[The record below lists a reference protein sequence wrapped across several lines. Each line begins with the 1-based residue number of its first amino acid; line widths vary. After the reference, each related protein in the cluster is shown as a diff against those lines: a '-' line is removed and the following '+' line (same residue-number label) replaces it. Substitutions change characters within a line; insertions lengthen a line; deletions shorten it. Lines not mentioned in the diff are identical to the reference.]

1 MTYLAALHDSR
12 KPVLLCGAG
21 SLPYFDSI
29 RRLALAYNIPVIST
43 LPSIG
48 VVPTHSPISFGFL
61 GHTGHP
67 YANAIIQECDF
78 LMALGTR
85 LDVRQTGTLVNEF
98 APNAKVLMVNN
109 DFKESVIPR
118 VRVDYSICDDV
129 GSFLKSL
136 EFALSPVDGNIH
148 MHPHTQWLAR
158 CEELV
163 ALNPVPD
170 SDFSRIISQI
180 DEMYEGDVIF
190 VTGVGSHQSHAAR
203 HLTLSYGE
211 RMFLTSSGH
220 GTMGAGLPMAIGA
233 AIETQRKVV
242 LIDGDGS
249 FQMSLNE
256 LGTYMQY
263 FPRIDL
269 DIHIIDNCG
278 GGIVTQFAELN
289 GYSPRETQWDNPDF
303 EMIARAYGL
312 KVKVWKTDEQG
323 VFPIMES
330 NRRLNDMT
338 YAPI

>member
-1 MTYLAALHDSR
+1 MTYLSALHDSR
-12 KPVLLCGAG
+12 KPVILAGAG
-21 SLPYFDSI
+21 CLPYFDSI
-29 RRLALAYNIPVIST
+29 RRLALQYSIPVIST

-48 VVPTHSPISFGFL
+48 IVPTHSPISFGFL

-109 DFKESVIPR
+109 DFRESVIPR
-118 VRVDYSICDDV
+118 VRVDYSICDDA
-129 GSFLKSL
+129 GKFIESL
-136 EFALSPVDGNIH
+136 EIMLAAKNGIDHFHSF
-148 MHPHTQWLAR
+148 TQWLAR

-163 ALNPVPD
+163 TLNPVPD

-190 VTGVGSHQSHAAR
+190 VTGVGSHQQHAAR
-203 HLTLSYGE
+203 HLSLEYGR

-233 AIETQRKVV
+233 AIETSRKVV

-269 DIHIIDNCG
+269 DIHIINNCG

-323 VFPIMES
+323 CWPILEGGKS
-330 NRRLNDMT
+330 TMT
-338 YAPI
+338 YGNV